1 MRDLGARSVNALSAS
16 CGRVQAGS
24 LRLPAWQNSHN
35 PAVVSEKDWKL
46 FENFARQYPEKDLV
60 LDYF

>member
-1 MRDLGARSVNALSAS
+1 VE
-16 CGRVQAGS
+16 
-24 LRLPAWQNSHN
+24 NSHN
-35 PAVVSEKDWKL
+35 PAVVSEKDLKL